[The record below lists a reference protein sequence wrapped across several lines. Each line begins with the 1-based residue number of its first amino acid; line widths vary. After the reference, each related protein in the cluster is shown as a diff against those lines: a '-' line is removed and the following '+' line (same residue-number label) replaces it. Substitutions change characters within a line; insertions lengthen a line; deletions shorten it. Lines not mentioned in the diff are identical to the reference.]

1 MLLAVPTCHHCP
13 CEFGV
18 VPLPGMGDS
27 IGIDAHS
34 TSLVTGDIVDPK
46 WCDNVDEIAHVFA
59 HRHREALHTWST

>member
-1 MLLAVPTCHHCP
+1 
-13 CEFGV
+13 V